1 VATLEPTLEPS
12 SPVAEDALETL
23 RELIFGEQ
31 AAEQRQRLTELRRML
46 DQLETTLNDDE
57 VLAQRIA
64 PVMSNAIATS
74 LRDSRPAMIDALYPI
89 IGQLITRAVT
99 EAMRELAQ
107 RIDHQMRTTLDVQ
120 GVARHLRAR
129 FTGVSPAEMTLRDAL
144 PFHVEEIF
152 LIHRESGLLLR
163 YLSWHSAA
171 QPSGETN
178 LEIDTGVNGA
188 PKMHGV
194 PKIHGAPKIHGDE
207 DSEVISGMLTAIRDF
222 VQDAFGRSEA
232 ATQPQPTD
240 IQLET
245 AGQEAAG
252 QETVQLDTVQY
263 GDKSIIIESAQ
274 HIYAAVVAKGIEPSG
289 FRSHLRERV
298 IAIEHDH
305 AYLLRHYDGDA
316 SQLADATPQLV
327 EVLQTGISTST
338 AAFDT
343 ATTSVRASSWAAL
356 LSNVL
361 HYDPNLILLAIFV
374 FLVLF
379 ASGWLVWLLLG

>member
-1 VATLEPTLEPS
+1 M
-12 SPVAEDALETL
+12 AEDALETL

-31 AAEQRQRLTELRRML
+31 AADQRQRLAELRRML

-107 RIDHQMRTTLDVQ
+107 RIDRQMRTTLDVQ
-120 GVARHLRAR
+120 GVARQLRAR
-129 FTGVSPAEMTLRDAL
+129 LTGVSQAEMALRDAL

-163 YLSWHSAA
+163 HLSWQSTA
-171 QPSGETN
+171 QPN
-178 LEIDTGVNGA
+178 NGT
-188 PKMHGV
+188 V
-194 PKIHGAPKIHGDE
+194 PKIDPGVGGEE

-222 VQDAFGRSEA
+222 VQDAFGRNEA
-232 ATQPQPTD
+232 LAQPQPTD
-240 IQLET
+240 VQPGTEQPETGGQDT
-245 AGQEAAG
+245 AGQD
-252 QETVQLDTVQY
+252 TVQLDTVQY

-274 HIYAAVVAKGIEPSG
+274 HIYAAVVAKGIEPTG
-289 FRSHLRERV
+289 FRAHLRQRV
-298 IAIEHDH
+298 ITIEQEH
-305 AYLLRHYDGDA
+305 AHHLRHYNGDA
-316 SQLADATPQLV
+316 SPLADATPQLAA
-327 EVLQTGISTST
+327 VLQTGTPPNT
-338 AAFDT
+338 ATLDA
-343 ATTSVRASSWAAL
+343 ATTSAGWSLRATML
-356 LSNVL
+356 R
-361 HYDPNLILLAIFV
+361 YDANLVLLAIFV

-379 ASGWLVWLLLG
+379 ACGWLVWLLLR